1 MRIPAPLSTLLR
13 FVLRLSLS
21 LRRSLPPSLSVL
33 ALLCAMTRPARADSN
48 VVKGIVGGGMMG
60 SEIVMITESALRIRP
75 GWAYLVGGAAGAGA
89 GAYLGYEL
97 SNDGSNRPP
106 SFLLA
111 GGIALVIPTI
121 MGVMTAT
128 QYAPPES
135 HREDAPL
142 PVDGDAPE
150 DASDA
155 PDAHLEFPTVAVA
168 QTFSRQ
174 QRAEIGAPNV
184 TELHFMLLNGKF

>member
-1 MRIPAPLSTLLR
+1 
-13 FVLRLSLS
+13 VLRLPIF
-21 LRRSLPPSLSVL
+21 LRRSLPLSVL
-33 ALLCAMTRPARADSN
+33 ALSAAVQPARADSN
-48 VVKGIVGGGMMG
+48 VVKGIIGGGMMG

-97 SNDGSNRPP
+97 SDDGSNRPP

-135 HREDAPL
+135 HREDAP
-142 PVDGDAPE
+142 PDDDVPDEAPE
-150 DASDA
+150 ADS
-155 PDAHLEFPTVAVA
+155 DAHLGFPTVAVA

-174 QRAEIGAPNV
+174 QRAEIGAPNI

>member
-1 MRIPAPLSTLLR
+1 
-13 FVLRLSLS
+13 
-21 LRRSLPPSLSVL
+21 
-33 ALLCAMTRPARADSN
+33 
-48 VVKGIVGGGMMG
+48 
-60 SEIVMITESALRIRP
+60 MITESALRVRP

-97 SNDGSNRPP
+97 SDDGSNRPP

-135 HREDAPL
+135 HREDAPA
-142 PVDGDAPE
+142 PADGDEPE
-150 DASDA
+150 DASYA
-155 PDAHLEFPTVAVA
+155 PDAHLGFPTVAVA